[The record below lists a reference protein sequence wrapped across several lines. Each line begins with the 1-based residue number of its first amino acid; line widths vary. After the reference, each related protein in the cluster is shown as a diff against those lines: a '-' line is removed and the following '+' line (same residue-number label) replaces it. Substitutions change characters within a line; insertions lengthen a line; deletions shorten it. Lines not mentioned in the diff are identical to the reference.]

1 MKLLRGIPEYVR
13 VHRGSFWQNKL
24 LWHEKTN
31 KQTVPRSG
39 CCCSEGD
46 KAVTKLLFSGCAVKL
61 RHIHNLKQMLR
72 YKKKCHVTLQL
83 PLICILRRSHNSINY
98 GVKINHIAVTQNK

>member
-72 YKKKCHVTLQL
+72 YLKNAMSLCSC
-83 PLICILRRSHNSINY
+83 PSSAY
-98 GVKINHIAVTQNK
+98 

>member
-31 KQTVPRSG
+31 KQTNRLCPGVAAAAARG
-39 CCCSEGD
+39 
-46 KAVTKLLFSGCAVKL
+46 TK
-61 RHIHNLKQMLR
+61 R
-72 YKKKCHVTLQL
+72 
-83 PLICILRRSHNSINY
+83 
-98 GVKINHIAVTQNK
+98 

>member
-1 MKLLRGIPEYVR
+1 MKLLRGIPEY

-24 LWHEKTN
+24 LWHKKQTN

-72 YKKKCHVTLQL
+72 YKKMPCHSAAAPHLHTEEVT
-83 PLICILRRSHNSINY
+83 
-98 GVKINHIAVTQNK
+98 